1 MDAGSV
7 AAGVAESAHSAGSGI
22 AGELKQ
28 IGKSAF
34 SQLLGHSENGDLK
47 HGDIKNLAKADDKF
61 SQVAEEEQKAKVK
74 AIYEEYYLRK
84 KKQEQTE
91 AQREKQEEEAEK
103 LEELNEVR
111 VAATQRTTSPQIA
124 KTRAEIG
131 RNYGQE

>member
-47 HGDIKNLAKADDKF
+47 HGDIKELAKADDKF